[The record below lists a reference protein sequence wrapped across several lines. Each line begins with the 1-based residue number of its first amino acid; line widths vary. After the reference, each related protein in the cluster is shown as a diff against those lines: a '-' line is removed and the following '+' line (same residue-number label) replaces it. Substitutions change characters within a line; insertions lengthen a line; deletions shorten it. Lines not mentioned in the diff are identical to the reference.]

1 MKCLERKYDLPILH
15 KYEHD
20 KKKKTVHGNNRFD
33 CLFSGYNYV
42 NDQTFYVWWLMENV
56 EFENFNWDII
66 WGVEGW
72 RIWKLEGKQCKKKEI
87 KLKLGNE
94 VCVKFLKII

>member
-42 NDQTFYVWWLMENV
+42 NDQTFYV
-56 EFENFNWDII
+56 
-66 WGVEGW
+66 
-72 RIWKLEGKQCKKKEI
+72 
-87 KLKLGNE
+87 
-94 VCVKFLKII
+94 